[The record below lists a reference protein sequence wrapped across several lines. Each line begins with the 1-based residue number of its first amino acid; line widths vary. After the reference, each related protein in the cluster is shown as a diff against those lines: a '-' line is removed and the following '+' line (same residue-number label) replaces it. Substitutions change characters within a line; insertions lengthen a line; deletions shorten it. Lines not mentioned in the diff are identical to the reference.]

1 MPTPNHPAL
10 PLCCQLA
17 ALRERNLF
25 AFWLDALLTDPSQE
39 IRQADAYRLM
49 GMLNAYLEQ
58 DQLDTIQLKAMTD
71 ELRAFA
77 FGAAV

>member
-10 PLCCQLA
+10 PLCSQMA
-17 ALRERNLF
+17 ALPERFLF
-25 AFWLDALLTDPSQE
+25 AFWLDALLTDPAQE
-39 IRQADAYRLM
+39 IRQDDAYRLM

-58 DQLDTIQLKAMTD
+58 NQLDTIQLKAMTD

>member
-17 ALRERNLF
+17 AQRERHLF

-39 IRQADAYRLM
+39 IRQDDAYRLM
-49 GMLNAYLEQ
+49 GMLAAYLEL
-58 DQLDTIQLKAMTD
+58 DMLNTRQLNDMVA

-77 FGAAV
+77 FGARA

>member
-17 ALRERNLF
+17 ARRERHLF

-39 IRQADAYRLM
+39 IRQADAYRTM
-49 GMLNAYLEQ
+49 GMLTAYLEQ
-58 DQLDTIQLKAMTD
+58 DQIDTVQINAMFA

-77 FGAAV
+77 FGATA